1 MLMVEHTP
9 VVSASR
15 PARPDSAVGCTVYH
29 APMRVV
35 SAVEH

>member
-1 MLMVEHTP
+1 MLMVEHTQ
-9 VVSASR
+9 R
-15 PARPDSAVGCTVYH
+15 PPRKARLEVGQMLYH